1 MDDRDESEYMKMI
14 TYNKEQKVFHL
25 SNDQISYLIEVE
37 EHGYLAHL
45 YFGKKINNYSGHYQ
59 YVRDMRSFG
68 PYPEAANHDKFSL
81 DTVMME
87 YPGYGFGDFREPAY
101 NLKLANGSRVTDFR
115 YVSYEI
121 VQGKIEIVDLPQM
134 YTKADKEAQTL
145 IITLKD
151 DLTNLVLKL
160 NYTIYQD
167 YATIVRSTELLNE
180 GNETVEINQ
189 LASQALDFPNRS
201 LELIHFNGAWGRERQ
216 LTREAI
222 EIGTKMLDSK
232 RGSSS
237 HHQNPFITLV
247 EPTTT
252 EFQGEAY
259 GFCLVYSGNHQTVI
273 EKDNYSQT
281 RVVMGINPFNFS
293 WQLHPGESFQSPE
306 VVNVYSSRGLNHMS
320 QTYHELFNRYLIRGE
335 HQLKERPVLI
345 NNWEATYFDFDDAKI
360 HGIIDEAK
368 DLGIEM
374 FVLDDGWFGERKDDH
389 RSLGDWFEFEGKLE
403 QGLEGIA
410 KYVHD
415 QEMKFGL
422 WFEPEMISKDS
433 DLHRAHPD
441 WVLSIPNRPRSL
453 SRQQHVLDF
462 SREDVRNHIYQQMT
476 AILDRVPVDY
486 IKWDMNRNMTEV
498 YSLLL
503 DPQMQ
508 GEVSHRYMLGLYAFM
523 EKLTQAYPHILF
535 ESCSGG
541 GGRYDAGMLYYM
553 PQTWTSDNTD
563 AVARLKIQ
571 YSTSFVYPISTMGS
585 HVSAIPNHQ
594 TGRETSVE
602 TRGNVAMSGVLGYEL
617 DLTNLSA
624 SEKVAITEQVNFY
637 KEYRQLLQFGQFVRL
652 RSPYEENDVAWM
664 FVSKDKKE
672 AIVFY
677 FRVLAEASAPY
688 VTLKLA
694 ELNEAFTYQMDGK
707 SISGDELM
715 NIGMYLNPN
724 LHGDYA
730 TQSFVL
736 KVK

>member
-1 MDDRDESEYMKMI
+1 MI
-14 TYNKEQKVFHL
+14 TFNKEQQVFHL
-25 SNDQISYLIEVE
+25 CNNQISYLIEVE

-45 YFGKKINNYSGHYQ
+45 YFGKKINHYSGHYQ

-68 PYPEAANHDKFSL
+68 PYPEAADHDTFSL
-81 DTVMME
+81 DTVMLE

-101 NLKLANGSRVTDFR
+101 NFKLKDGSRITDFR
-115 YVSYEI
+115 YDSFEI
-121 VQGKIEIVDLPQM
+121 VQGKCAIEGLPHL
-134 YTKADKEAQTL
+134 YTNQATEAETL

-151 DLTNLVLKL
+151 DVAQLRLKL

-167 YATIVRSTELLNE
+167 YATVIRSTTLINDSA
-180 GNETVEINQ
+180 ETVEINQ
-189 LASQALDFPNRS
+189 LASQSLDFPNRS
-201 LELIHFNGAWGRERQ
+201 FELIHLNGAWGRERQ
-216 LTREAI
+216 LTREKI
-222 EIGTKMLDSK
+222 EIGTKVLDSK

-237 HHQNPFITLV
+237 HHQNPFVTLV

-281 RVVMGINPFNFS
+281 RVVMGMNPFNFA
-293 WQLHPGESFQSPE
+293 WQLPAGESFHSPE
-306 VVNVYSSRGLNHMS
+306 VVNVYSNQGLNQMS
-320 QTYHELFNRYLIRGE
+320 KTYHDLFNHHLIRGE

-360 HGIIDEAK
+360 HGIVDEAQA
-368 DLGIEM
+368 LGIEM

-389 RSLGDWFEFEGKLE
+389 RSLGDWYEFEGKLE

-410 KYVHD
+410 QYVHD
-415 QEMKFGL
+415 KGMKFGL

-441 WVLSIPNRPRSL
+441 WVLSVPGRPRSL

-462 SREDVRNHIYQQMT
+462 SRADVRDHIYQQMT
-476 AILDRVPVDY
+476 AILDRVPIDY

-503 DPQMQ
+503 DPEMQ
-508 GEVSHRYMLGLYAFM
+508 GEVSHRYILGLYEFM

-563 AVARLKIQ
+563 PIARLKIQ
-571 YSTSFVYPISTMGS
+571 YSTSLVYPISTMGA

-594 TGRETSVE
+594 TGRETSLDI
-602 TRGNVAMSGVLGYEL
+602 RGNVAMSGVLGYEL
-617 DLTNLSA
+617 DLTTLSEE
-624 SEKVAITEQVNFY
+624 EKALIVKQVDFY
-637 KEYRQLLQFGQFVRL
+637 KEHRQLLQFGDFVRL
-652 RSPYEENDVAWM
+652 KSPYEENAVAWM

-677 FRVLAEASAPY
+677 FRVLVEASAPY

-694 ELNEAFTYQMDGK
+694 HLDETLEYQIANHV
-707 SISGDELM
+707 ISGDALM
-715 NIGMYLNPN
+715 NIGMYIDPK

-730 TQSFVL
+730 TQAFVL
-736 KVK
+736 KAK

>member
-1 MDDRDESEYMKMI
+1 MP
-14 TYNKEQKVFHL
+14 
-25 SNDQISYLIEVE
+25 
-37 EHGYLAHL
+37 HL
-45 YFGKKINNYSGHYQ
+45 YTNQ
-59 YVRDMRSFG
+59 AT
-68 PYPEAANHDKFSL
+68 EA
-81 DTVMME
+81 E
-87 YPGYGFGDFREPAY
+87 
-101 NLKLANGSRVTDFR
+101 
-115 YVSYEI
+115 
-121 VQGKIEIVDLPQM
+121 
-134 YTKADKEAQTL
+134 TL

-151 DLTNLVLKL
+151 DVAQLRLKL

-167 YATIVRSTELLNE
+167 YATVIRSTTLINDSA
-180 GNETVEINQ
+180 ETVEINQ
-189 LASQALDFPNRS
+189 LASQSLDFPNRS
-201 LELIHFNGAWGRERQ
+201 FELIHLNGAWGRERQ
-216 LTREAI
+216 LTREKI
-222 EIGTKMLDSK
+222 EIGTKVLDSK

-237 HHQNPFITLV
+237 HHQNPFVTLV

-281 RVVMGINPFNFS
+281 RVVMGMNPFNFA
-293 WQLHPGESFQSPE
+293 WQLPAGESFHSPE
-306 VVNVYSSRGLNHMS
+306 VVNVYSNQGLNQMS
-320 QTYHELFNRYLIRGE
+320 KTYHDLFNHHLIRGE

-360 HGIIDEAK
+360 HGIVDEAQA
-368 DLGIEM
+368 LGIEM

-389 RSLGDWFEFEGKLE
+389 RSLGDWYEFEGKLE

-410 KYVHD
+410 QYVHD
-415 QEMKFGL
+415 KGMKFGL

-441 WVLSIPNRPRSL
+441 WVLSVPGRPRSL

-462 SREDVRNHIYQQMT
+462 SRADVRDHIYQQMT
-476 AILDRVPVDY
+476 AILDRVPIDY

-503 DPQMQ
+503 DPEMQ
-508 GEVSHRYMLGLYAFM
+508 GEVSHRYILGLYEFM

-563 AVARLKIQ
+563 PIARLKIQ
-571 YSTSFVYPISTMGS
+571 YSTSLVYPISTMGA

-594 TGRETSVE
+594 TGRETSLDI
-602 TRGNVAMSGVLGYEL
+602 RGNVAMSGVLGYEL
-617 DLTNLSA
+617 DLTTLSEE
-624 SEKVAITEQVNFY
+624 EKVLIVKQVDFY
-637 KEYRQLLQFGQFVRL
+637 KEHRQLLQFGDFVRL
-652 RSPYEENDVAWM
+652 KSPYEENEVAWM

-677 FRVLAEASAPY
+677 FRVLVEASAPY

-694 ELNEAFTYQMDGK
+694 HLDETLEYQIANHV
-707 SISGDELM
+707 ISGDALM
-715 NIGMYLNPN
+715 NIGMYIDPK

-730 TQSFVL
+730 TQAFIL
-736 KVK
+736 KAK

>member
-1 MDDRDESEYMKMI
+1 MI
-14 TYNKEQKVFHL
+14 TFNKEQQVFHL
-25 SNDQISYLIEVE
+25 CNNQISYLIEVE

-45 YFGKKINNYSGHYQ
+45 YFGKKINHYSGHYQ

-68 PYPEAANHDKFSL
+68 PYPEAADHDTFSL
-81 DTVMME
+81 DTVMLE

-101 NLKLANGSRVTDFR
+101 NFKLKDGSRITDFR
-115 YVSYEI
+115 YDSFEI
-121 VQGKIEIVDLPQM
+121 VQGKCAIEGLPHL
-134 YTKADKEAQTL
+134 YTNQATEAETL

-151 DLTNLVLKL
+151 DVAQLRLKL

-167 YATIVRSTELLNE
+167 YATVIRSTTLINDSA
-180 GNETVEINQ
+180 ETVEINQ
-189 LASQALDFPNRS
+189 LASQSLDFPNRS
-201 LELIHFNGAWGRERQ
+201 FELIHLNGAWGRERQ
-216 LTREAI
+216 LTREKI
-222 EIGTKMLDSK
+222 EIGTKVLDSK

-237 HHQNPFITLV
+237 HHQNPFVTLV

-281 RVVMGINPFNFS
+281 RVVMGMNPFNFA
-293 WQLHPGESFQSPE
+293 WQLPAGESFHSPE
-306 VVNVYSSRGLNHMS
+306 VVNVYSNQGLNQMS
-320 QTYHELFNRYLIRGE
+320 KTYHDLFNHHLIRGE

-360 HGIIDEAK
+360 RGIVDEAQA
-368 DLGIEM
+368 LGIEM

-389 RSLGDWFEFEGKLE
+389 RSLGDWYEFEGKLE

-410 KYVHD
+410 QYVHD
-415 QEMKFGL
+415 KGMKFGL

-441 WVLSIPNRPRSL
+441 WVLSVPGRPRSL

-462 SREDVRNHIYQQMT
+462 SRADVRDHIYQQMT
-476 AILDRVPVDY
+476 AILDRVPIDY

-503 DPQMQ
+503 DPEMQ
-508 GEVSHRYMLGLYAFM
+508 GEVSHRYILGLYEFM

-563 AVARLKIQ
+563 PIARLKIQ
-571 YSTSFVYPISTMGS
+571 YSTSLVYPISTMGA

-594 TGRETSVE
+594 TGRETSLDI
-602 TRGNVAMSGVLGYEL
+602 RGNVAMSGVLGYEL
-617 DLTNLSA
+617 DLTTLSEE
-624 SEKVAITEQVNFY
+624 EKALIVKQVDFY
-637 KEYRQLLQFGQFVRL
+637 KEHRQLLQFGDFVRL
-652 RSPYEENDVAWM
+652 KSPYEENEVAWM

-677 FRVLAEASAPY
+677 FRVLVEASAPY

-694 ELNEAFTYQMDGK
+694 HLDETLEYQIANHV
-707 SISGDELM
+707 ISGDALM
-715 NIGMYLNPN
+715 NIGMYIDPK

-730 TQSFVL
+730 TQAFVL
-736 KVK
+736 KAK

>member
-1 MDDRDESEYMKMI
+1 MI
-14 TYNKEQKVFHL
+14 TFNKEQQVFHL
-25 SNDQISYLIEVE
+25 CNNQISYLIEVE

-45 YFGKKINNYSGHYQ
+45 YFGKKINHYSGHYQ

-68 PYPEAANHDKFSL
+68 PYPEAADHDTFSL
-81 DTVMME
+81 DTVMLE

-101 NLKLANGSRVTDFR
+101 NFKLKDGSRITDFR
-115 YVSYEI
+115 YDSFEI
-121 VQGKIEIVDLPQM
+121 VQGKCAIEGLPHL
-134 YTKADKEAQTL
+134 YTNQATEAETL

-151 DLTNLVLKL
+151 DVAKLRLKL

-167 YATIVRSTELLNE
+167 YATVIRSTTLINDST
-180 GNETVEINQ
+180 ETVEINQ
-189 LASQALDFPNRS
+189 LASQSLDFPNRS
-201 LELIHFNGAWGRERQ
+201 FELIHLNGAWGRERQ
-216 LTREAI
+216 LTREKI
-222 EIGTKMLDSK
+222 EIGTKVLDSK

-237 HHQNPFITLV
+237 HHQNPFVTLV

-281 RVVMGINPFNFS
+281 RVVMGMNPFNFA
-293 WQLHPGESFQSPE
+293 WQLPAGESFHSPE
-306 VVNVYSSRGLNHMS
+306 VVNVYSNQGLNQMS
-320 QTYHELFNRYLIRGE
+320 KTYHDLFNHHLIRGE

-360 HGIIDEAK
+360 HGIVDEAQA
-368 DLGIEM
+368 LGIEM

-389 RSLGDWFEFEGKLE
+389 RSLGDWYEFEGKLE

-410 KYVHD
+410 QYVHD
-415 QEMKFGL
+415 KGMKFGL

-441 WVLSIPNRPRSL
+441 WVLSVPGRPRSL

-462 SREDVRNHIYQQMT
+462 SRADVRDHIYQQMT
-476 AILDRVPVDY
+476 AILDRVPIDY

-503 DPQMQ
+503 DPEMQ
-508 GEVSHRYMLGLYAFM
+508 GEVSHRYILGLYEFM

-563 AVARLKIQ
+563 PIARLKIQ
-571 YSTSFVYPISTMGS
+571 YSTSLVYPISTMGA

-594 TGRETSVE
+594 TGRETSLDI
-602 TRGNVAMSGVLGYEL
+602 RGNVAMSGVLGYEL
-617 DLTNLSA
+617 DLTTLSEE
-624 SEKVAITEQVNFY
+624 EKALIVKQVDFY
-637 KEYRQLLQFGQFVRL
+637 KEHRQLLQFGDFVRL
-652 RSPYEENDVAWM
+652 KSPYEENEVAWM

-677 FRVLAEASAPY
+677 FRVLVEASAPY

-694 ELNEAFTYQMDGK
+694 HLDETLEYQIANHV
-707 SISGDELM
+707 ISGDALM
-715 NIGMYLNPN
+715 NIGMYIDPK

-730 TQSFVL
+730 TQAFVL
-736 KVK
+736 KAK

>member
-1 MDDRDESEYMKMI
+1 MI
-14 TYNKEQKVFHL
+14 TFNKEQQVFHL
-25 SNDQISYLIEVE
+25 CNNQISYLIEVE

-45 YFGKKINNYSGHYQ
+45 YFGKKINHYSGHYQ

-68 PYPEAANHDKFSL
+68 PYPEAADHDTFSL
-81 DTVMME
+81 DTVMLE

-101 NLKLANGSRVTDFR
+101 NFKLKDGSRITDFR
-115 YVSYEI
+115 YDSFEI
-121 VQGKIEIVDLPQM
+121 VQGKCAIEGLPHL
-134 YTKADKEAQTL
+134 YTNQATEAETL

-151 DLTNLVLKL
+151 DVAQLRLKL

-167 YATIVRSTELLNE
+167 YATVIRSTTLINDSA
-180 GNETVEINQ
+180 ETVEINQ
-189 LASQALDFPNRS
+189 LASQSLDFPNRS
-201 LELIHFNGAWGRERQ
+201 FELIHLNGAWGRERQ
-216 LTREAI
+216 LTREKI
-222 EIGTKMLDSK
+222 EIGTKVLDSK

-237 HHQNPFITLV
+237 HHQNPFVTLV

-281 RVVMGINPFNFS
+281 RVVMGMNPFNFA
-293 WQLHPGESFQSPE
+293 WQLPAGESFHSPE
-306 VVNVYSSRGLNHMS
+306 VVNVYSNQGLNQMS
-320 QTYHELFNRYLIRGE
+320 KTYHDLFNHHLIRGE

-360 HGIIDEAK
+360 HGIVDEAQA
-368 DLGIEM
+368 LGIEM

-389 RSLGDWFEFEGKLE
+389 RSLGDWYEFEGKLE

-410 KYVHD
+410 QYVHD
-415 QEMKFGL
+415 KGMKFGL

-441 WVLSIPNRPRSL
+441 WVLSVPGRPRSL

-462 SREDVRNHIYQQMT
+462 SRADVRDHIYQQMT
-476 AILDRVPVDY
+476 AILDRVPIDY

-503 DPQMQ
+503 DPEMQ
-508 GEVSHRYMLGLYAFM
+508 GEVSHRYILGLYEFM

-563 AVARLKIQ
+563 PIARLKIQ
-571 YSTSFVYPISTMGS
+571 YSTSLVYPISTMGA

-594 TGRETSVE
+594 TGRETSLDI
-602 TRGNVAMSGVLGYEL
+602 RGNVAMSGVLGYEL
-617 DLTNLSA
+617 DLTTLSEE
-624 SEKVAITEQVNFY
+624 EKVLIVKQVDFY
-637 KEYRQLLQFGQFVRL
+637 KEHRQLLQFGDFVRL
-652 RSPYEENDVAWM
+652 KSPYEENEVAWM

-677 FRVLAEASAPY
+677 FRVLVEASAPY

-694 ELNEAFTYQMDGK
+694 HLDETLEYQIANHV
-707 SISGDELM
+707 ISGDALM
-715 NIGMYLNPN
+715 NIGMYIDPK

-730 TQSFVL
+730 TQAFVL
-736 KVK
+736 KAK

>member
-1 MDDRDESEYMKMI
+1 MI
-14 TYNKEQKVFHL
+14 TFNKEQQVFHL
-25 SNDQISYLIEVE
+25 CNNQISYLIEVE

-45 YFGKKINNYSGHYQ
+45 YFGKKINHYSGHYQ

-68 PYPEAANHDKFSL
+68 PYPEAADHDTFSL
-81 DTVMME
+81 DTVMLE

-101 NLKLANGSRVTDFR
+101 NFKLKDGSRITDFR
-115 YVSYEI
+115 YDSFEI
-121 VQGKIEIVDLPQM
+121 VQGKCAIEGLPHL
-134 YTKADKEAQTL
+134 YTNQATEAETL

-151 DLTNLVLKL
+151 DVAQLRLKL

-167 YATIVRSTELLNE
+167 YATVIRSTTLINDSA
-180 GNETVEINQ
+180 ETVEINQ

-201 LELIHFNGAWGRERQ
+201 FELIHLNGAWGRERQ
-216 LTREAI
+216 LTREKI
-222 EIGTKMLDSK
+222 EIGTKVLDSK

-237 HHQNPFITLV
+237 HHQNPFVTLV

-281 RVVMGINPFNFS
+281 RVVMGMNPFNFA
-293 WQLHPGESFQSPE
+293 WQLPAGESFHSPE
-306 VVNVYSSRGLNHMS
+306 VVNVYSNQGLNQMS
-320 QTYHELFNRYLIRGE
+320 KTYHDLFNHHLIRGE

-360 HGIIDEAK
+360 HGIVDEAQA
-368 DLGIEM
+368 LGIEM

-389 RSLGDWFEFEGKLE
+389 RSLGDWYEFEGKLE

-410 KYVHD
+410 QYVHD
-415 QEMKFGL
+415 KGMKFGL

-441 WVLSIPNRPRSL
+441 WVLSVPGRPRSL

-462 SREDVRNHIYQQMT
+462 SRADVRDHIYQQMT
-476 AILDRVPVDY
+476 AILDRVPIDY

-503 DPQMQ
+503 DPEMQ
-508 GEVSHRYMLGLYAFM
+508 GEVSHRYILGLYEFM

-563 AVARLKIQ
+563 PIARLKIQ
-571 YSTSFVYPISTMGS
+571 YSTSLVYPISTMGA

-594 TGRETSVE
+594 TGRETSLDI
-602 TRGNVAMSGVLGYEL
+602 RGNVAMSGVLGYEL
-617 DLTNLSA
+617 DLTTLSEE
-624 SEKVAITEQVNFY
+624 EKALIVKQVDFY
-637 KEYRQLLQFGQFVRL
+637 KEHRRLLQFGDFVRL
-652 RSPYEENDVAWM
+652 KSPYEENEVAWM

-677 FRVLAEASAPY
+677 FRVLVEASAPY

-694 ELNEAFTYQMDGK
+694 HLDETLEYQIANHV
-707 SISGDELM
+707 ISGDALM
-715 NIGMYLNPN
+715 NIGMYIDPK

-730 TQSFVL
+730 TQAFIL
-736 KVK
+736 KAK

>member
-1 MDDRDESEYMKMI
+1 MI
-14 TYNKEQKVFHL
+14 TFNKEQQVFHL
-25 SNDQISYLIEVE
+25 CNNQISYLIEVE

-45 YFGKKINNYSGHYQ
+45 YFGKKINHYSGHYQ

-68 PYPEAANHDKFSL
+68 PYPEAADHDTFSL
-81 DTVMME
+81 DTVMLE

-101 NLKLANGSRVTDFR
+101 NFKLKNGSRITDFR
-115 YVSYEI
+115 YDSFEI
-121 VQGKIEIVDLPQM
+121 VQGKCAIEGLPHL
-134 YTKADKEAQTL
+134 YTNQATEAETL

-151 DLTNLVLKL
+151 DVAQLRLKL

-167 YATIVRSTELLNE
+167 YATVIRSTTLINDSA
-180 GNETVEINQ
+180 ETVEINQ
-189 LASQALDFPNRS
+189 LASQSLDFPNRS
-201 LELIHFNGAWGRERQ
+201 FELIHLNGAWGRERQ
-216 LTREAI
+216 LTREKI
-222 EIGTKMLDSK
+222 EIGTKVLDSK

-237 HHQNPFITLV
+237 HHQNPFVTLV

-281 RVVMGINPFNFS
+281 RVVMGMNPFNFA
-293 WQLHPGESFQSPE
+293 WQLPAGESFHSPE
-306 VVNVYSSRGLNHMS
+306 VVNVYSNQGLNQMS
-320 QTYHELFNRYLIRGE
+320 KTYHDLFNHHLIRGE

-360 HGIIDEAK
+360 HGIVDEAQA
-368 DLGIEM
+368 LGIEM

-389 RSLGDWFEFEGKLE
+389 RSLGDWYEFEGKLE

-410 KYVHD
+410 QYVHD
-415 QEMKFGL
+415 KGMKFGL

-441 WVLSIPNRPRSL
+441 WVLSVPGRPRSL

-462 SREDVRNHIYQQMT
+462 SRADVRDHIYQQMT
-476 AILDRVPVDY
+476 AILDRVPIDY

-503 DPQMQ
+503 DPEMQ
-508 GEVSHRYMLGLYAFM
+508 GEVSHRYILGLYEFM

-563 AVARLKIQ
+563 PIARLKIQ
-571 YSTSFVYPISTMGS
+571 YSTSLVYPISTMGA

-594 TGRETSVE
+594 TGRKTSLDI
-602 TRGNVAMSGVLGYEL
+602 RGNVAMSGVLGYEL
-617 DLTNLSA
+617 DLTTLSEE
-624 SEKVAITEQVNFY
+624 EKALIVKQVDFY
-637 KEYRQLLQFGQFVRL
+637 KEHRQLLQFGDFVRL
-652 RSPYEENDVAWM
+652 KSPYEENEVAWM

-677 FRVLAEASAPY
+677 FRVLVEASAPY

-694 ELNEAFTYQMDGK
+694 HLDETLEYQIANHV
-707 SISGDELM
+707 ISGDALM
-715 NIGMYLNPN
+715 NIGMYIDPK

-730 TQSFVL
+730 TQAFIL
-736 KVK
+736 KAK

>member
-1 MDDRDESEYMKMI
+1 MI
-14 TYNKEQKVFHL
+14 TFNKEQQVFHL
-25 SNDQISYLIEVE
+25 CNNQISYLIEVE

-45 YFGKKINNYSGHYQ
+45 YFGKKINHYSGHYQ

-68 PYPEAANHDKFSL
+68 PYPEAADHDTFSL
-81 DTVMME
+81 DTVMLE

-101 NLKLANGSRVTDFR
+101 NFKLKDGSRITDFR
-115 YVSYEI
+115 YDSFEI
-121 VQGKIEIVDLPQM
+121 VQGKCAIEGLPHL
-134 YTKADKEAQTL
+134 YTNQATEAETL

-151 DLTNLVLKL
+151 DVAQLRLKL

-167 YATIVRSTELLNE
+167 YATVIRSTTLINDST
-180 GNETVEINQ
+180 ETVEINQ
-189 LASQALDFPNRS
+189 LASQSLDFPNRS
-201 LELIHFNGAWGRERQ
+201 FELIHLNGAWGRERQ
-216 LTREAI
+216 LTREKI
-222 EIGTKMLDSK
+222 EIGTKVLDSK

-237 HHQNPFITLV
+237 HHQNPFVTLV

-281 RVVMGINPFNFS
+281 RVVMGMNPFNFA
-293 WQLHPGESFQSPE
+293 WQLPAGESFHSPE
-306 VVNVYSSRGLNHMS
+306 VVNVYSNQGLNQMS
-320 QTYHELFNRYLIRGE
+320 KTYHDLFNHHLIRGE

-360 HGIIDEAK
+360 HGIVDEAQA
-368 DLGIEM
+368 LGIEM

-389 RSLGDWFEFEGKLE
+389 RSLGDWYEFEGKLE

-410 KYVHD
+410 QYVHD
-415 QEMKFGL
+415 KGMKFGL

-441 WVLSIPNRPRSL
+441 WVLSVPGRPRSL

-462 SREDVRNHIYQQMT
+462 SRADVRDHIYQQMT
-476 AILDRVPVDY
+476 AILDRVPIDY

-503 DPQMQ
+503 DPEMQ
-508 GEVSHRYMLGLYAFM
+508 GEVSHRYILGLYEFM

-563 AVARLKIQ
+563 PIARLKIQ
-571 YSTSFVYPISTMGS
+571 YSTSLVYPISTMGA

-594 TGRETSVE
+594 TGRETSLDI
-602 TRGNVAMSGVLGYEL
+602 RGNVAMSGVLGYEL
-617 DLTNLSA
+617 DLTTLSEE
-624 SEKVAITEQVNFY
+624 EKALIVKQVDFY
-637 KEYRQLLQFGQFVRL
+637 KEHRQLLQFGDFVRL
-652 RSPYEENDVAWM
+652 KSPYEENEVAWM

-677 FRVLAEASAPY
+677 FRVLVEASAPY

-694 ELNEAFTYQMDGK
+694 HLDETLEYQIANHV
-707 SISGDELM
+707 ISGDALM
-715 NIGMYLNPN
+715 NIGMYIDPK

-730 TQSFVL
+730 TQAFIL
-736 KVK
+736 KAK

>member
-1 MDDRDESEYMKMI
+1 MI
-14 TYNKEQKVFHL
+14 TFNKEQQVFHL
-25 SNDQISYLIEVE
+25 CNNQISYLIEVE

-45 YFGKKINNYSGHYQ
+45 YFGKKINHYSGHYQ

-68 PYPEAANHDKFSL
+68 PYPEAADHDTFSL
-81 DTVMME
+81 DTVMLE

-101 NLKLANGSRVTDFR
+101 NFKLKNGSRITDFR
-115 YVSYEI
+115 YDSFEI
-121 VQGKIEIVDLPQM
+121 VQGKCAIEGLPHL
-134 YTKADKEAQTL
+134 YTNQATEAETL

-151 DLTNLVLKL
+151 DVAQLCLKL

-167 YATIVRSTELLNE
+167 YATVIRSTTLINDSA
-180 GNETVEINQ
+180 ETVEINQ
-189 LASQALDFPNRS
+189 LASQSLDFPNRS
-201 LELIHFNGAWGRERQ
+201 FELIHLNGAWGRERQ
-216 LTREAI
+216 LTREKI
-222 EIGTKMLDSK
+222 EIGTKVLDSK

-237 HHQNPFITLV
+237 HHQNPFVTLV

-281 RVVMGINPFNFS
+281 RVVMGMNPFNFA
-293 WQLHPGESFQSPE
+293 WQLPAGESFHSPE
-306 VVNVYSSRGLNHMS
+306 VVNVYSNQGLNQMS
-320 QTYHELFNRYLIRGE
+320 KTYHDLFNHHLIRGE

-360 HGIIDEAK
+360 HGIVDEAQA
-368 DLGIEM
+368 LGIEM

-389 RSLGDWFEFEGKLE
+389 RSLGDWYEFEGKLE

-410 KYVHD
+410 QYVHD
-415 QEMKFGL
+415 KGMKFGL

-441 WVLSIPNRPRSL
+441 WVLSVPGRPRSL

-462 SREDVRNHIYQQMT
+462 SRADVRDHIYQQMT
-476 AILDRVPVDY
+476 AILDRVPIDY

-503 DPQMQ
+503 DPEMQ
-508 GEVSHRYMLGLYAFM
+508 GEVSHRYILGLYEFM

-563 AVARLKIQ
+563 PIARLKIQ
-571 YSTSFVYPISTMGS
+571 YSTSLVYPISTMGA

-594 TGRETSVE
+594 TGRETSLDI
-602 TRGNVAMSGVLGYEL
+602 RGNVAMSGVLGYEL
-617 DLTNLSA
+617 DLTTLSEE
-624 SEKVAITEQVNFY
+624 EKVLIVKQVDFY
-637 KEYRQLLQFGQFVRL
+637 KEHRQLLQFGDFVRL
-652 RSPYEENDVAWM
+652 KSPYEENEVAWM

-677 FRVLAEASAPY
+677 FRVLVEASAPY

-694 ELNEAFTYQMDGK
+694 HLDETLEYQIANHV
-707 SISGDELM
+707 ISGDALM
-715 NIGMYLNPN
+715 NISMYIDPK

-730 TQSFVL
+730 TQAFIL
-736 KVK
+736 KAK

>member
-1 MDDRDESEYMKMI
+1 MI
-14 TYNKEQKVFHL
+14 TFNKEQQVFHL
-25 SNDQISYLIEVE
+25 CNNQISYLIEVE

-45 YFGKKINNYSGHYQ
+45 YFGKKINHYSGHYQ

-68 PYPEAANHDKFSL
+68 PYPEAADHDTFSL
-81 DTVMME
+81 DTVMLE

-101 NLKLANGSRVTDFR
+101 NFKLKDGSRITDFR
-115 YVSYEI
+115 YDSFEI
-121 VQGKIEIVDLPQM
+121 VQGKCAIEGLPHL
-134 YTKADKEAQTL
+134 YTNQATEAETL

-151 DLTNLVLKL
+151 DVAQLRLKL

-167 YATIVRSTELLNE
+167 YATVIRSTTLINDSA
-180 GNETVEINQ
+180 ETVEINQ
-189 LASQALDFPNRS
+189 LASQSLDFPNCS
-201 LELIHFNGAWGRERQ
+201 FELIHLNGAWGRERQ
-216 LTREAI
+216 LTREKI
-222 EIGTKMLDSK
+222 EIGTKVLDSK

-237 HHQNPFITLV
+237 HHQNPFVTLV

-281 RVVMGINPFNFS
+281 RVVMGMNPFNFA
-293 WQLHPGESFQSPE
+293 WQLPAGESFHSPE
-306 VVNVYSSRGLNHMS
+306 VVNVYSNQGLNQMS
-320 QTYHELFNRYLIRGE
+320 KTYHDLFNHHLIRGE

-360 HGIIDEAK
+360 HGIVDEAQA
-368 DLGIEM
+368 LGIEM

-389 RSLGDWFEFEGKLE
+389 RSLGDWYEFEGKLE

-410 KYVHD
+410 QYVHD
-415 QEMKFGL
+415 KGMKFGL

-441 WVLSIPNRPRSL
+441 WVLSVPGRPRSL

-462 SREDVRNHIYQQMT
+462 SRADVRDHIYQQMT
-476 AILDRVPVDY
+476 AILDRVPIDY

-503 DPQMQ
+503 DPEMQ
-508 GEVSHRYMLGLYAFM
+508 GEVSHRYILGLYEFM

-563 AVARLKIQ
+563 PIARLKIQ
-571 YSTSFVYPISTMGS
+571 YSTSLVYPISTMGA

-594 TGRETSVE
+594 TGRETSLDI
-602 TRGNVAMSGVLGYEL
+602 RGNVAMSGVLGYEL
-617 DLTNLSA
+617 DLTTLSEE
-624 SEKVAITEQVNFY
+624 EKVLIVKQVDFY
-637 KEYRQLLQFGQFVRL
+637 KEHRQLLQFGDFVRL
-652 RSPYEENDVAWM
+652 KSPYEENEVAWM

-677 FRVLAEASAPY
+677 FRVLVEASAPY

-694 ELNEAFTYQMDGK
+694 HLDETLEYQIANHV
-707 SISGDELM
+707 ISGDALM
-715 NIGMYLNPN
+715 NIGMYIDPK

-730 TQSFVL
+730 TQAFIL
-736 KVK
+736 KAK

>member
-1 MDDRDESEYMKMI
+1 MI
-14 TYNKEQKVFHL
+14 TFNKEQQVFHL
-25 SNDQISYLIEVE
+25 CNNQISYLIEVE

-45 YFGKKINNYSGHYQ
+45 YFGKKINHYSGHYQ

-68 PYPEAANHDKFSL
+68 PYPEAADHDTFSL
-81 DTVMME
+81 DTVMLE

-101 NLKLANGSRVTDFR
+101 NFKLKDGSRITDFR
-115 YVSYEI
+115 YDSFEI
-121 VQGKIEIVDLPQM
+121 VQGKCTIEGLPHL
-134 YTKADKEAQTL
+134 YTNQATEAETL

-151 DLTNLVLKL
+151 DVAKLRLKL

-167 YATIVRSTELLNE
+167 YATVIRSTTLINDSA
-180 GNETVEINQ
+180 ETVEINQ
-189 LASQALDFPNRS
+189 LASQSLDFPNRS
-201 LELIHFNGAWGRERQ
+201 FELIHLNGAWGRERQ
-216 LTREAI
+216 LTREKI
-222 EIGTKMLDSK
+222 EIGTKVLDSK

-237 HHQNPFITLV
+237 HHQNPFVTLV

-281 RVVMGINPFNFS
+281 RVVMGMNPFNFA
-293 WQLHPGESFQSPE
+293 WQLPAGESFHSPE
-306 VVNVYSSRGLNHMS
+306 VVNVYSNQGLNQMS
-320 QTYHELFNRYLIRGE
+320 KTYHDLFNHHLIRGE

-360 HGIIDEAK
+360 HGIVDEAQA
-368 DLGIEM
+368 LGIEM

-389 RSLGDWFEFEGKLE
+389 RSLGDWYEFEGKLE

-410 KYVHD
+410 QYVHD
-415 QEMKFGL
+415 KGMKFGL

-441 WVLSIPNRPRSL
+441 WVLSVPGRPRSL

-462 SREDVRNHIYQQMT
+462 SRADVRDHIYQQMT
-476 AILDRVPVDY
+476 AILDRVPIDY

-503 DPQMQ
+503 DPEMQ
-508 GEVSHRYMLGLYAFM
+508 GEVSHRYILGLYEFM

-563 AVARLKIQ
+563 PIARLKIQ
-571 YSTSFVYPISTMGS
+571 YSTSLVYPISTMGA

-594 TGRETSVE
+594 TGRKTSLDI
-602 TRGNVAMSGVLGYEL
+602 RGNVAMSGVLGYEL
-617 DLTNLSA
+617 DLTTLSEE
-624 SEKVAITEQVNFY
+624 EKALIVKQVDFY
-637 KEYRQLLQFGQFVRL
+637 KEHRQLLQFGDFVRL
-652 RSPYEENDVAWM
+652 KSPYEENEVAWM

-677 FRVLAEASAPY
+677 FRVLVEASAPY

-694 ELNEAFTYQMDGK
+694 HLDETLEYQIANHV
-707 SISGDELM
+707 ISGDALM
-715 NIGMYLNPN
+715 NIGMYIDPK

-730 TQSFVL
+730 TQAFIL
-736 KVK
+736 KAK

>member
-1 MDDRDESEYMKMI
+1 MI
-14 TYNKEQKVFHL
+14 TFNKEQQVFHL
-25 SNDQISYLIEVE
+25 CNNQISYLIEVE

-45 YFGKKINNYSGHYQ
+45 YFGKKINHYSGHYQ

-68 PYPEAANHDKFSL
+68 PYPEAADHDTFSL
-81 DTVMME
+81 DTVMLE

-101 NLKLANGSRVTDFR
+101 NFKLKDGSRITDFR
-115 YVSYEI
+115 YDSFEI
-121 VQGKIEIVDLPQM
+121 VQGKCAIEGLPHL
-134 YTKADKEAQTL
+134 YTNQATEAETL

-151 DLTNLVLKL
+151 DVAQLRLKL

-167 YATIVRSTELLNE
+167 YATVIRSTTLINDSA
-180 GNETVEINQ
+180 ETVEINQ
-189 LASQALDFPNRS
+189 LASQSLDFPNRS
-201 LELIHFNGAWGRERQ
+201 FELIHLNGAWGRERQ
-216 LTREAI
+216 LTREKI
-222 EIGTKMLDSK
+222 EIGTKVLDSK

-237 HHQNPFITLV
+237 HHQNPFVTLV

-281 RVVMGINPFNFS
+281 RVVMGMNPFNFA
-293 WQLHPGESFQSPE
+293 WQLPAGESFHSPE
-306 VVNVYSSRGLNHMS
+306 VVNVYSNQGLNQMS
-320 QTYHELFNRYLIRGE
+320 KTYHDLFNHHLIRGE

-360 HGIIDEAK
+360 HGIVDEAQA
-368 DLGIEM
+368 LGIEM

-389 RSLGDWFEFEGKLE
+389 RSLGDWYEFEGKLE

-410 KYVHD
+410 QYVHD
-415 QEMKFGL
+415 KGMKFGL

-441 WVLSIPNRPRSL
+441 WVLSVPGRPRSL

-462 SREDVRNHIYQQMT
+462 SRADVRDHIYQQMT
-476 AILDRVPVDY
+476 AILDRVPIDY

-503 DPQMQ
+503 DPEMQ
-508 GEVSHRYMLGLYAFM
+508 GEVSHRYILGLYEFM

-563 AVARLKIQ
+563 PIARLKIQ
-571 YSTSFVYPISTMGS
+571 YSTSLVYPISTMGA

-594 TGRETSVE
+594 TGRETSLDI
-602 TRGNVAMSGVLGYEL
+602 RGNVAMSGVLGYEL
-617 DLTNLSA
+617 DLTTLSEE
-624 SEKVAITEQVNFY
+624 EKVLIVKQVDFY
-637 KEYRQLLQFGQFVRL
+637 KEHRQLLQFGDFVRL
-652 RSPYEENDVAWM
+652 KSPYEENEVAWM

-677 FRVLAEASAPY
+677 FRVLVEASAPY

-694 ELNEAFTYQMDGK
+694 HLDETLEYQIANHV
-707 SISGDELM
+707 ISGDALM
-715 NIGMYLNPN
+715 NIGMYIDPK

-730 TQSFVL
+730 TQAFIL
-736 KVK
+736 KAK

>member
-1 MDDRDESEYMKMI
+1 MI
-14 TYNKEQKVFHL
+14 TFNKEQQVFHL
-25 SNDQISYLIEVE
+25 CNNQISYLIEVE

-45 YFGKKINNYSGHYQ
+45 YFGKKINHYSGHYQ

-68 PYPEAANHDKFSL
+68 PYPEAADHDTFSL
-81 DTVMME
+81 DTVMLE

-101 NLKLANGSRVTDFR
+101 NFKLKDGSRITDFR
-115 YVSYEI
+115 YDSFEI
-121 VQGKIEIVDLPQM
+121 VQGKCAIEGLPHL
-134 YTKADKEAQTL
+134 YTNQATEAETL

-151 DLTNLVLKL
+151 DVAQLRLKL

-167 YATIVRSTELLNE
+167 YATVIRSTTLINDSA
-180 GNETVEINQ
+180 ETVEINQ
-189 LASQALDFPNRS
+189 LASQSLDFPNRS
-201 LELIHFNGAWGRERQ
+201 FELIHLNGAWGRERQ
-216 LTREAI
+216 LTREKI
-222 EIGTKMLDSK
+222 EIGTKVLDSK

-237 HHQNPFITLV
+237 HHQNPFVTLV

-281 RVVMGINPFNFS
+281 RVVMGMNPFNFA
-293 WQLHPGESFQSPE
+293 WQLPAGESFHSPE
-306 VVNVYSSRGLNHMS
+306 VVNVYSNQGLNQMS
-320 QTYHELFNRYLIRGE
+320 KTYHDLFNHHLIRGE

-360 HGIIDEAK
+360 HGIVDEAQA
-368 DLGIEM
+368 LGIEM

-389 RSLGDWFEFEGKLE
+389 RSLGDWYEFEGKLE

-410 KYVHD
+410 QYVHD
-415 QEMKFGL
+415 KGMKFGL

-441 WVLSIPNRPRSL
+441 WVLSVPGRPRSL

-462 SREDVRNHIYQQMT
+462 SRADVRDHIYQQMT
-476 AILDRVPVDY
+476 AILDRVPIDY

-503 DPQMQ
+503 DPEMQ
-508 GEVSHRYMLGLYAFM
+508 GEVSHRYILGLYEFM

-563 AVARLKIQ
+563 PIARLKIQ
-571 YSTSFVYPISTMGS
+571 YSTSLVYPISTMGA

-594 TGRETSVE
+594 TGRETSLDI
-602 TRGNVAMSGVLGYEL
+602 RGNVAMSGVLGYEL
-617 DLTNLSA
+617 DLTTLSEE
-624 SEKVAITEQVNFY
+624 EKALIVKQVDFY
-637 KEYRQLLQFGQFVRL
+637 KEHRQLLQFGDFVRL
-652 RSPYEENDVAWM
+652 KSPYEENEVAWM

-677 FRVLAEASAPY
+677 FRVLVEASAPY

-694 ELNEAFTYQMDGK
+694 HLDETLEYQIANHV
-707 SISGDELM
+707 ISGDALM
-715 NIGMYLNPN
+715 NIGMYIDPK

-730 TQSFVL
+730 TQAFVL
-736 KVK
+736 KAK

>member
-1 MDDRDESEYMKMI
+1 MI
-14 TYNKEQKVFHL
+14 TFNKEQQVFHL
-25 SNDQISYLIEVE
+25 CNNQISYLIEVE

-45 YFGKKINNYSGHYQ
+45 YFGKKINHYSGHYQ

-68 PYPEAANHDKFSL
+68 PYPEAADHDTFSL
-81 DTVMME
+81 DTVMLE

-101 NLKLANGSRVTDFR
+101 NFKLKDGSRITDFR
-115 YVSYEI
+115 YDSFEI
-121 VQGKIEIVDLPQM
+121 VQGKCAIEGLPHL
-134 YTKADKEAQTL
+134 YTNQATEAETL

-151 DLTNLVLKL
+151 DVAQLRLKL

-167 YATIVRSTELLNE
+167 YATVIRSTTLINDSA
-180 GNETVEINQ
+180 ETVEINQ
-189 LASQALDFPNRS
+189 LASQSLDFPNRS
-201 LELIHFNGAWGRERQ
+201 FELIHLNGAWGRERQ
-216 LTREAI
+216 LTREKI
-222 EIGTKMLDSK
+222 EIGTKVLDSK

-237 HHQNPFITLV
+237 HHQNPFVTLV

-281 RVVMGINPFNFS
+281 RVVMGMNPFNFA
-293 WQLHPGESFQSPE
+293 WQLPAGESFHSPE
-306 VVNVYSSRGLNHMS
+306 VVNVYSNQGLNQMS
-320 QTYHELFNRYLIRGE
+320 KTYHDLFNNHLIRGE

-360 HGIIDEAK
+360 HGIVDEAQA
-368 DLGIEM
+368 LGIEM

-389 RSLGDWFEFEGKLE
+389 RSLGDWYEFEGKLE

-410 KYVHD
+410 QYVHD
-415 QEMKFGL
+415 KGMKFGL

-441 WVLSIPNRPRSL
+441 WVLSVPGRPRSL

-462 SREDVRNHIYQQMT
+462 SRADVRDHIYQQMT
-476 AILDRVPVDY
+476 AILDRVPIDY

-503 DPQMQ
+503 DPEMQ
-508 GEVSHRYMLGLYAFM
+508 GEVSHRYILGLYEFM

-563 AVARLKIQ
+563 PIARLKIQ
-571 YSTSFVYPISTMGS
+571 YSTSLVYPISTMGA

-594 TGRETSVE
+594 TGRETSLDI
-602 TRGNVAMSGVLGYEL
+602 RGNVAMSGVLGYEL
-617 DLTNLSA
+617 DLTTLSEE
-624 SEKVAITEQVNFY
+624 EKALIVKQVDFY
-637 KEYRQLLQFGQFVRL
+637 KEHRQLLQFGDFVRL
-652 RSPYEENDVAWM
+652 KSPYEENEVAWM

-677 FRVLAEASAPY
+677 FRVLVEASAPY

-694 ELNEAFTYQMDGK
+694 HLDETLEYQIANHV
-707 SISGDELM
+707 ISGDALM
-715 NIGMYLNPN
+715 NIGMYIDPK

-730 TQSFVL
+730 TQAFIL
-736 KVK
+736 KAK

>member
-1 MDDRDESEYMKMI
+1 MI
-14 TYNKEQKVFHL
+14 TFNKEQQVFHL
-25 SNDQISYLIEVE
+25 CNNQISYLIEVE

-45 YFGKKINNYSGHYQ
+45 YFGKKINHYSGHYQ

-68 PYPEAANHDKFSL
+68 PYPEAADHDTFSL
-81 DTVMME
+81 DTVMLE

-101 NLKLANGSRVTDFR
+101 NFKLKDGSRITDFR
-115 YVSYEI
+115 YDSFEI
-121 VQGKIEIVDLPQM
+121 VQGKCAIEGLPHL
-134 YTKADKEAQTL
+134 YTNQATEAETL

-151 DLTNLVLKL
+151 DVAQLRLKL

-167 YATIVRSTELLNE
+167 YATVIRSTTLINDSA
-180 GNETVEINQ
+180 ETVEINQ
-189 LASQALDFPNRS
+189 LASQSLDFPNRS
-201 LELIHFNGAWGRERQ
+201 FELIHLNGVWGRERQ
-216 LTREAI
+216 LTREKI
-222 EIGTKMLDSK
+222 EIGTKVLDSK

-237 HHQNPFITLV
+237 HHQNPFVTLV

-281 RVVMGINPFNFS
+281 RVVMGMNPFNFA
-293 WQLHPGESFQSPE
+293 WQLPAGESFHSPE
-306 VVNVYSSRGLNHMS
+306 VVNVYSNQGLNQMS
-320 QTYHELFNRYLIRGE
+320 KTYHDLFNHHLIRGE

-360 HGIIDEAK
+360 HGIVDEAQA
-368 DLGIEM
+368 LGIEM

-389 RSLGDWFEFEGKLE
+389 RSLGDWYEFEGKLE

-410 KYVHD
+410 QYVHD
-415 QEMKFGL
+415 KGMKFGL

-441 WVLSIPNRPRSL
+441 WVLSVPGRPRSL

-462 SREDVRNHIYQQMT
+462 SRADVRDHIYQQMT
-476 AILDRVPVDY
+476 AILDRVPIDY

-503 DPQMQ
+503 DPEMQ
-508 GEVSHRYMLGLYAFM
+508 GEVSHRYILGLYEFM

-563 AVARLKIQ
+563 PIARLKIQ
-571 YSTSFVYPISTMGS
+571 YSTSLVYPISTMGA

-594 TGRETSVE
+594 TGRETSLDI
-602 TRGNVAMSGVLGYEL
+602 RGNVAMSGVLGYEL
-617 DLTNLSA
+617 DLTTLSEE
-624 SEKVAITEQVNFY
+624 EKALIVKQVDFY
-637 KEYRQLLQFGQFVRL
+637 KEHRQLLQFGDFVRL
-652 RSPYEENDVAWM
+652 KSPYEENEVAWM

-677 FRVLAEASAPY
+677 FRVLVEASAPY

-694 ELNEAFTYQMDGK
+694 HLDETLEYQIANHV
-707 SISGDELM
+707 ISGDALM
-715 NIGMYLNPN
+715 NIGMYIDPK

-730 TQSFVL
+730 TQAFVL
-736 KVK
+736 KAK

>member
-1 MDDRDESEYMKMI
+1 MI
-14 TYNKEQKVFHL
+14 TFNKEQQVFHL
-25 SNDQISYLIEVE
+25 CNNQISYLIEVE

-45 YFGKKINNYSGHYQ
+45 YFGKKINHYSGHYQ

-68 PYPEAANHDKFSL
+68 PYPEAADHDTFSL
-81 DTVMME
+81 DTVMLE

-101 NLKLANGSRVTDFR
+101 NFKLKDGSRITDFR
-115 YVSYEI
+115 YDSFEI
-121 VQGKIEIVDLPQM
+121 VQGKCAIGGLPHL
-134 YTKADKEAQTL
+134 YTNQATEAETL

-151 DLTNLVLKL
+151 DVAQLRLKL

-167 YATIVRSTELLNE
+167 YATVIRSTTLINDSA
-180 GNETVEINQ
+180 ETVEINQ
-189 LASQALDFPNRS
+189 LASQSLDFPNRS
-201 LELIHFNGAWGRERQ
+201 FELIHLNGAWGRERQ
-216 LTREAI
+216 LTREKI
-222 EIGTKMLDSK
+222 EIGTKVLDSK

-237 HHQNPFITLV
+237 HHQNPFVTLV

-281 RVVMGINPFNFS
+281 RVVMGMNPFNFA
-293 WQLHPGESFQSPE
+293 WQLPAGESFHSPE
-306 VVNVYSSRGLNHMS
+306 VVNVYSNQGLNQMS
-320 QTYHELFNRYLIRGE
+320 KTYHDLFNHHLIRGE

-360 HGIIDEAK
+360 HGIVDEAQA
-368 DLGIEM
+368 LGIEM

-389 RSLGDWFEFEGKLE
+389 RSLGDWYEFEGKLE

-410 KYVHD
+410 QYVHD
-415 QEMKFGL
+415 KGMKFGL

-441 WVLSIPNRPRSL
+441 WVLSVPGRPRSL

-462 SREDVRNHIYQQMT
+462 SRADVRDHIYQQMT
-476 AILDRVPVDY
+476 AILDRVPIDY

-503 DPQMQ
+503 DPEMQ
-508 GEVSHRYMLGLYAFM
+508 GEVSHRYILGLYEFM

-563 AVARLKIQ
+563 PIARLKIQ
-571 YSTSFVYPISTMGS
+571 YSTSLVYPISTMGA

-594 TGRETSVE
+594 TGRETNLDI
-602 TRGNVAMSGVLGYEL
+602 RGNVAMSGVLGYEL
-617 DLTNLSA
+617 DLTTLSEE
-624 SEKVAITEQVNFY
+624 EKVLIVKQVDFY
-637 KEYRQLLQFGQFVRL
+637 KEHRQLLQFGDFVRL
-652 RSPYEENDVAWM
+652 KSPYEENEVAWM

-677 FRVLAEASAPY
+677 FRVLVEASAPY

-694 ELNEAFTYQMDGK
+694 HLDETLEYQIANHV
-707 SISGDELM
+707 ISGDALM
-715 NIGMYLNPN
+715 NIGMYIDPK

-730 TQSFVL
+730 TQAFIL
-736 KVK
+736 KAK

>member
-1 MDDRDESEYMKMI
+1 MI
-14 TYNKEQKVFHL
+14 TFNKEQQVFHL
-25 SNDQISYLIEVE
+25 CNNQISYLIEVE

-45 YFGKKINNYSGHYQ
+45 YFGKKINHYSGHYQ

-68 PYPEAANHDKFSL
+68 PYPEAADHDTFSL
-81 DTVMME
+81 DTVMLE

-101 NLKLANGSRVTDFR
+101 NFKLKDGSRITDFR
-115 YVSYEI
+115 YDSFEI
-121 VQGKIEIVDLPQM
+121 VQGKCAIEGLPHL
-134 YTKADKEAQTL
+134 YTNQATEAETL

-151 DLTNLVLKL
+151 DVAQLRLKL

-167 YATIVRSTELLNE
+167 YATVIRSTTLINDSA
-180 GNETVEINQ
+180 ETVEINQ
-189 LASQALDFPNRS
+189 LASQSLDFPNRS
-201 LELIHFNGAWGRERQ
+201 FELIHLNGAWARERQ
-216 LTREAI
+216 LTREKI
-222 EIGTKMLDSK
+222 EIGTKVLDSK

-237 HHQNPFITLV
+237 HHQNPFVTLV

-281 RVVMGINPFNFS
+281 RVVMGMNPFNFA
-293 WQLHPGESFQSPE
+293 WQLPAGESFHSPE
-306 VVNVYSSRGLNHMS
+306 VVNVYSNQGLNQMS
-320 QTYHELFNRYLIRGE
+320 KTYHDLFNHHLIRGE

-360 HGIIDEAK
+360 HGIVDEAQA
-368 DLGIEM
+368 LGIEM

-389 RSLGDWFEFEGKLE
+389 RSLGDWYEFEGKLE

-410 KYVHD
+410 QYVHD
-415 QEMKFGL
+415 KGMKFGL

-441 WVLSIPNRPRSL
+441 WVLSVPGRPRSL

-462 SREDVRNHIYQQMT
+462 SRADVRDHIYQQMT
-476 AILDRVPVDY
+476 AILDRVPIDY

-503 DPQMQ
+503 DPEMQ
-508 GEVSHRYMLGLYAFM
+508 GEVSHRYILGLYEFM

-563 AVARLKIQ
+563 PIARLKIQ
-571 YSTSFVYPISTMGS
+571 YSTSLVYPISTMGA

-594 TGRETSVE
+594 TGRETSLDI
-602 TRGNVAMSGVLGYEL
+602 RGNVAMSGVLGYEL
-617 DLTNLSA
+617 DLTTLSEE
-624 SEKVAITEQVNFY
+624 EKVLIVKQVDFY
-637 KEYRQLLQFGQFVRL
+637 KEHRQLLQFGDFVRL
-652 RSPYEENDVAWM
+652 KSPYEENEVAWM

-677 FRVLAEASAPY
+677 FRVLVEASAPY

-694 ELNEAFTYQMDGK
+694 HLDETLEYQIANHV
-707 SISGDELM
+707 ISGDALM
-715 NIGMYLNPN
+715 NIGMYIDPK

-730 TQSFVL
+730 TQAFVL
-736 KVK
+736 KAK

>member
-1 MDDRDESEYMKMI
+1 MI
-14 TYNKEQKVFHL
+14 TFNKEQQVFHL
-25 SNDQISYLIEVE
+25 CNNQISYLIEVE

-45 YFGKKINNYSGHYQ
+45 YFGKKINHYSGHYQ

-68 PYPEAANHDKFSL
+68 PYPEAADHDTFSL
-81 DTVMME
+81 DTVMLE

-101 NLKLANGSRVTDFR
+101 NFKLKDGSRITDFR
-115 YVSYEI
+115 YDSFEI
-121 VQGKIEIVDLPQM
+121 VQGKCAIEGLPHL
-134 YTKADKEAQTL
+134 YTNQATEAETL

-151 DLTNLVLKL
+151 DVAQLRLKL

-167 YATIVRSTELLNE
+167 YATVIRSITLINDSA
-180 GNETVEINQ
+180 ETVEINQ
-189 LASQALDFPNRS
+189 LASQSLDFPNRS
-201 LELIHFNGAWGRERQ
+201 FELIHLNGAWGRERQ
-216 LTREAI
+216 LTREKI
-222 EIGTKMLDSK
+222 EIGTKVLDSK

-237 HHQNPFITLV
+237 HHQNPFVTLV

-281 RVVMGINPFNFS
+281 RVVMGMNPFNFA
-293 WQLHPGESFQSPE
+293 WQLPAGESFHSPE
-306 VVNVYSSRGLNHMS
+306 VVNVYSNQGLNQMS
-320 QTYHELFNRYLIRGE
+320 KTYHDLFNHHLIRGE

-360 HGIIDEAK
+360 HGIVDEAQA
-368 DLGIEM
+368 LGIEM

-389 RSLGDWFEFEGKLE
+389 RSLGDWYEFEGKLE

-410 KYVHD
+410 QYVHD
-415 QEMKFGL
+415 KGMKFGL

-441 WVLSIPNRPRSL
+441 WVLSVPGRPRSL

-462 SREDVRNHIYQQMT
+462 SRADVRDHIYQQMT
-476 AILDRVPVDY
+476 AILDRVPIDY

-503 DPQMQ
+503 DPEMQ
-508 GEVSHRYMLGLYAFM
+508 GEVSHRYILGLYEFM

-563 AVARLKIQ
+563 PIARLKIQ
-571 YSTSFVYPISTMGS
+571 YSTSLVYPISTMGA

-594 TGRETSVE
+594 TGRETSLDI
-602 TRGNVAMSGVLGYEL
+602 RGNVAMSGVLGYEL
-617 DLTNLSA
+617 DLTTLSEE
-624 SEKVAITEQVNFY
+624 EKVLIVKQVDFY
-637 KEYRQLLQFGQFVRL
+637 KEHRQLLQFGDFVRL
-652 RSPYEENDVAWM
+652 KSPYEENEVAWM

-677 FRVLAEASAPY
+677 FRVLVEASAPY

-694 ELNEAFTYQMDGK
+694 HLDETLEYQIANHV
-707 SISGDELM
+707 ISGDALM
-715 NIGMYLNPN
+715 NIGMYIDPK

-730 TQSFVL
+730 TQAFIL
-736 KVK
+736 KAK

>member
-1 MDDRDESEYMKMI
+1 MI
-14 TYNKEQKVFHL
+14 TFNKEQQVFHL
-25 SNDQISYLIEVE
+25 CNNQISYLIEVE

-45 YFGKKINNYSGHYQ
+45 YFGKKINHYSGHYQ

-68 PYPEAANHDKFSL
+68 PYPEAADHDTFSL
-81 DTVMME
+81 DTVMLE

-101 NLKLANGSRVTDFR
+101 NFKLKDGSRITDFR
-115 YVSYEI
+115 YDSFEI
-121 VQGKIEIVDLPQM
+121 VQGKCAIEGLPHL
-134 YTKADKEAQTL
+134 YTNQATEAETL

-151 DLTNLVLKL
+151 DVAQLRLKL

-167 YATIVRSTELLNE
+167 YATVIRSTTLINDSA
-180 GNETVEINQ
+180 ETVEINQ
-189 LASQALDFPNRS
+189 LASQSLDFPNRS
-201 LELIHFNGAWGRERQ
+201 FELIHLNGAWGRERQ
-216 LTREAI
+216 LTREKI
-222 EIGTKMLDSK
+222 EIGTKVLDSK

-237 HHQNPFITLV
+237 HHQNPFVTLV

-281 RVVMGINPFNFS
+281 RVVMGMNPFNFA
-293 WQLHPGESFQSPE
+293 WQLPAGESFHSPE
-306 VVNVYSSRGLNHMS
+306 VVNVYSNQGLNQMS
-320 QTYHELFNRYLIRGE
+320 KTYHDLFNNHLIRGE

-360 HGIIDEAK
+360 HGIVDEAQA
-368 DLGIEM
+368 LGIEM

-389 RSLGDWFEFEGKLE
+389 RSLGDWYEFEGKLE

-410 KYVHD
+410 QYVHD
-415 QEMKFGL
+415 KGMKFGL

-441 WVLSIPNRPRSL
+441 WVLSVPGRPRSL

-462 SREDVRNHIYQQMT
+462 SRADVRDHIYQQMT
-476 AILDRVPVDY
+476 AILDRVPIDY

-503 DPQMQ
+503 DPEMQ
-508 GEVSHRYMLGLYAFM
+508 GEVSHRYILGLYEFM

-563 AVARLKIQ
+563 PIARLKIQ
-571 YSTSFVYPISTMGS
+571 YSTSLVYPISTMGA

-594 TGRETSVE
+594 TGRETSLDI
-602 TRGNVAMSGVLGYEL
+602 RGNVAMSGVLGYEL
-617 DLTNLSA
+617 DLTTLSEE
-624 SEKVAITEQVNFY
+624 EKVLIVKQVDFY
-637 KEYRQLLQFGQFVRL
+637 KEHRQLLQFGDFVRL
-652 RSPYEENDVAWM
+652 KSPYEENEVAWM

-677 FRVLAEASAPY
+677 FRVLVEASAPY

-694 ELNEAFTYQMDGK
+694 HLDETLEYQIANHV
-707 SISGDELM
+707 ISGDALM
-715 NIGMYLNPN
+715 NIGMYIDPK

-730 TQSFVL
+730 TQAFIL
-736 KVK
+736 KAK

>member
-1 MDDRDESEYMKMI
+1 MI
-14 TYNKEQKVFHL
+14 TFNKEQQVFHL
-25 SNDQISYLIEVE
+25 CNNQISYLIEVE

-45 YFGKKINNYSGHYQ
+45 YFGKKINHYSGHYQ

-68 PYPEAANHDKFSL
+68 PYPEAADHDTFSL
-81 DTVMME
+81 DTVMLE

-101 NLKLANGSRVTDFR
+101 NFKLKDGSRITDFR
-115 YVSYEI
+115 YDSFEI
-121 VQGKIEIVDLPQM
+121 VQGKCAIEGLPHL
-134 YTKADKEAQTL
+134 YTNQATEAETL

-151 DLTNLVLKL
+151 DVAQLRLKL

-167 YATIVRSTELLNE
+167 YATVIRSTTLINDSA
-180 GNETVEINQ
+180 ETVEINQ
-189 LASQALDFPNRS
+189 LASQSLDFPNRS
-201 LELIHFNGAWGRERQ
+201 FELIHLNGACGRERQ
-216 LTREAI
+216 LTREKI
-222 EIGTKMLDSK
+222 EIGTKVLDSK

-237 HHQNPFITLV
+237 HHQNPFVTLV

-281 RVVMGINPFNFS
+281 RVVMGMNPFNFA
-293 WQLHPGESFQSPE
+293 WQLPAGESFHSPE
-306 VVNVYSSRGLNHMS
+306 VVNVYSNQGLNQMS
-320 QTYHELFNRYLIRGE
+320 KTYHDLFNHHLIRGE

-360 HGIIDEAK
+360 HGIVDEAQA
-368 DLGIEM
+368 LGIEM

-389 RSLGDWFEFEGKLE
+389 RSLGDWYEFEGKLE

-410 KYVHD
+410 QYVHD
-415 QEMKFGL
+415 KGMKFGL

-441 WVLSIPNRPRSL
+441 WVLSVPGRPRSL

-462 SREDVRNHIYQQMT
+462 SRADVRDHIYQQMT
-476 AILDRVPVDY
+476 AILDRVPIDY

-503 DPQMQ
+503 DPEMQ
-508 GEVSHRYMLGLYAFM
+508 GEVSHRYILGLYEFM

-563 AVARLKIQ
+563 PIARLKIQ
-571 YSTSFVYPISTMGS
+571 YSTSLVYPISTMGA

-594 TGRETSVE
+594 TGRETSLDI
-602 TRGNVAMSGVLGYEL
+602 RGNVAMSGVLGYEL
-617 DLTNLSA
+617 DLTTLSEE
-624 SEKVAITEQVNFY
+624 EKVLIVKQVDFY
-637 KEYRQLLQFGQFVRL
+637 KEHRQLLQFGDFVRL
-652 RSPYEENDVAWM
+652 KSPYEENEVAWM

-677 FRVLAEASAPY
+677 FRVLVEASAPY

-694 ELNEAFTYQMDGK
+694 HLDETLEYQIANHV
-707 SISGDELM
+707 ISGDALM
-715 NIGMYLNPN
+715 NIGMYIDPK

-730 TQSFVL
+730 TQAFIL
-736 KVK
+736 KAK

>member
-1 MDDRDESEYMKMI
+1 MI
-14 TYNKEQKVFHL
+14 TFNKEQQVFHL
-25 SNDQISYLIEVE
+25 CNNQISYLIEVE

-45 YFGKKINNYSGHYQ
+45 YFGKKINQYSGHYQ

-68 PYPEAANHDKFSL
+68 PYPEAADHDTFSL
-81 DTVMME
+81 DTVMLE

-101 NLKLANGSRVTDFR
+101 NFKLKDGSRITDFR
-115 YVSYEI
+115 YDSFEI
-121 VQGKIEIVDLPQM
+121 VQGKCAIEGLPHL
-134 YTKADKEAQTL
+134 YTNQATEAETL

-151 DLTNLVLKL
+151 DVAQLCLKL

-167 YATIVRSTELLNE
+167 YATVIRSTTLINDSA
-180 GNETVEINQ
+180 ETVEINQ

-201 LELIHFNGAWGRERQ
+201 FELIHLNGAWGRERQ
-216 LTREAI
+216 LTREKI
-222 EIGTKMLDSK
+222 EIGTKVLDSK

-237 HHQNPFITLV
+237 HHQNPFVTLV

-281 RVVMGINPFNFS
+281 RVVMGMNPFNFA
-293 WQLHPGESFQSPE
+293 WQLPAGESFHSPE
-306 VVNVYSSRGLNHMS
+306 VVNVYSNQGLNQMS
-320 QTYHELFNRYLIRGE
+320 KTYHDLFNHHLIRGE

-360 HGIIDEAK
+360 HGIVDEAQA
-368 DLGIEM
+368 LGIEM

-389 RSLGDWFEFEGKLE
+389 RSLGDWYEFEGKLE

-410 KYVHD
+410 QYVHD
-415 QEMKFGL
+415 KGMKFGL

-441 WVLSIPNRPRSL
+441 WVLSVPGRPRSL

-462 SREDVRNHIYQQMT
+462 SRADVRDHIYQQMT
-476 AILDRVPVDY
+476 AILDRVPIDY

-503 DPQMQ
+503 DPEMQ
-508 GEVSHRYMLGLYAFM
+508 GEVSHRYILGLYEFM

-563 AVARLKIQ
+563 PIARLKIQ
-571 YSTSFVYPISTMGS
+571 YSTSLVYPISTMGA

-594 TGRETSVE
+594 TGRETSLDI
-602 TRGNVAMSGVLGYEL
+602 RGNVAMSGVLGYEL
-617 DLTNLSA
+617 DLTTLSEE
-624 SEKVAITEQVNFY
+624 EKVLIVKQVDFY
-637 KEYRQLLQFGQFVRL
+637 KEHRQLLQFGDFVRL
-652 RSPYEENDVAWM
+652 KSPYEENEVAWM

-677 FRVLAEASAPY
+677 FRVLVEASAPY

-694 ELNEAFTYQMDGK
+694 HLDETLEYQIANHV
-707 SISGDELM
+707 ISGDALM
-715 NIGMYLNPN
+715 NIGMYIDPK

-730 TQSFVL
+730 TQAFVL
-736 KVK
+736 KAK

>member
-1 MDDRDESEYMKMI
+1 MI
-14 TYNKEQKVFHL
+14 TFNKEQQVFHL
-25 SNDQISYLIEVE
+25 CNNQISYLIEVE

-45 YFGKKINNYSGHYQ
+45 YFGKKINHYSGHYQ

-68 PYPEAANHDKFSL
+68 PYPEAADHDTFSL
-81 DTVMME
+81 DTVMLE

-101 NLKLANGSRVTDFR
+101 NFKLKDGSRITDFR
-115 YVSYEI
+115 YDSFEI
-121 VQGKIEIVDLPQM
+121 VQGKCTIEGLPHL
-134 YTKADKEAQTL
+134 YTNQETEAETL

-151 DLTNLVLKL
+151 DVAKLRLKL

-167 YATIVRSTELLNE
+167 YATVIRSTTLINDSA
-180 GNETVEINQ
+180 ETVEINQ

-201 LELIHFNGAWGRERQ
+201 FELIHLNGAWGRERQ
-216 LTREAI
+216 LTREKI
-222 EIGTKMLDSK
+222 EIGTKVLDSK

-237 HHQNPFITLV
+237 HHQNPFVTLV

-281 RVVMGINPFNFS
+281 RVVMGMNPFNFA
-293 WQLHPGESFQSPE
+293 WQLPAGESFHSPE
-306 VVNVYSSRGLNHMS
+306 VVNVYSNQGLNQMS
-320 QTYHELFNRYLIRGE
+320 KTYHDLFNHHLIRGE

-360 HGIIDEAK
+360 HGIVDEAQA
-368 DLGIEM
+368 LGIEM

-389 RSLGDWFEFEGKLE
+389 RSLGDWYEFEGKLE

-410 KYVHD
+410 QYVHD
-415 QEMKFGL
+415 KGMKFGL

-441 WVLSIPNRPRSL
+441 WVLSVPGRPRSL

-462 SREDVRNHIYQQMT
+462 SRADVRDHIYQQMT
-476 AILDRVPVDY
+476 AILDRVPIDY

-503 DPQMQ
+503 DPEMQ
-508 GEVSHRYMLGLYAFM
+508 GEVSHRYILGLYEFM

-563 AVARLKIQ
+563 PIARLKIQ
-571 YSTSFVYPISTMGS
+571 YSTSLVYPISTMGA

-594 TGRETSVE
+594 TGRETSLDI
-602 TRGNVAMSGVLGYEL
+602 RGNVAMSGVLGYEL
-617 DLTNLSA
+617 DLTTLSEE
-624 SEKVAITEQVNFY
+624 EKALIVKQVDFY
-637 KEYRQLLQFGQFVRL
+637 KEHRQLLQFGDFVRL
-652 RSPYEENDVAWM
+652 KSPYEENEVAWM

-677 FRVLAEASAPY
+677 FRVLVEASAPY

-694 ELNEAFTYQMDGK
+694 HLDETLEYQIANHV
-707 SISGDELM
+707 ISGDALM
-715 NIGMYLNPN
+715 NIGMYIDPK

-730 TQSFVL
+730 TQAFIL
-736 KVK
+736 KAK

>member
-1 MDDRDESEYMKMI
+1 MI
-14 TYNKEQKVFHL
+14 TFNKEQQVFHL
-25 SNDQISYLIEVE
+25 CNNQISYLIEVE

-45 YFGKKINNYSGHYQ
+45 YFGKKINHYSGHYQ

-68 PYPEAANHDKFSL
+68 PYPEAADHDTFSL
-81 DTVMME
+81 DTVMLE

-101 NLKLANGSRVTDFR
+101 NFKLKNGSRITDFR
-115 YVSYEI
+115 YDSFEI
-121 VQGKIEIVDLPQM
+121 VQGKCAIEGLPHL
-134 YTKADKEAQTL
+134 YTNQATEAETL

-151 DLTNLVLKL
+151 DVAQLRLKL

-167 YATIVRSTELLNE
+167 YATVIRSTTLINDSA
-180 GNETVEINQ
+180 ETVEINQ
-189 LASQALDFPNRS
+189 LASQSLDFPNRS
-201 LELIHFNGAWGRERQ
+201 FELIHLNGAWGRERQ
-216 LTREAI
+216 LTREKI
-222 EIGTKMLDSK
+222 EIGTKVLDSK

-237 HHQNPFITLV
+237 HHQNPFVTLV

-281 RVVMGINPFNFS
+281 RVVMGMNPFNFA
-293 WQLHPGESFQSPE
+293 WQLPAGESFHSPE
-306 VVNVYSSRGLNHMS
+306 VVNVYSNQGLNQMS
-320 QTYHELFNRYLIRGE
+320 KTYHDLFNNHLIRGE

-360 HGIIDEAK
+360 HGIVDEAQA
-368 DLGIEM
+368 LGIEM

-389 RSLGDWFEFEGKLE
+389 RSLGDWYEFEGKLE

-410 KYVHD
+410 QYVHD
-415 QEMKFGL
+415 KGMKFGL

-441 WVLSIPNRPRSL
+441 WVLSVPGRPRSL

-462 SREDVRNHIYQQMT
+462 SRADVRDHIYQQMT
-476 AILDRVPVDY
+476 AILDRVPIDY

-503 DPQMQ
+503 DPEMQ
-508 GEVSHRYMLGLYAFM
+508 GEVSHRYILGLYEFM

-563 AVARLKIQ
+563 PIARLKIQ
-571 YSTSFVYPISTMGS
+571 YSTSLVYPISTMGA

-594 TGRETSVE
+594 TGRETSLDI
-602 TRGNVAMSGVLGYEL
+602 RGNVAMSGVLGYEL
-617 DLTNLSA
+617 DLTTLSEE
-624 SEKVAITEQVNFY
+624 EKALIVKQVDFY
-637 KEYRQLLQFGQFVRL
+637 KEHRQLLQFGDFVRL
-652 RSPYEENDVAWM
+652 KSPYEENEVAWM

-677 FRVLAEASAPY
+677 FRVLVEASAPY

-694 ELNEAFTYQMDGK
+694 HLDETLEYQIANHV
-707 SISGDELM
+707 ISGDALM
-715 NIGMYLNPN
+715 NIGMYIDPK

-730 TQSFVL
+730 TQAFIL
-736 KVK
+736 KAK

>member
-1 MDDRDESEYMKMI
+1 MI
-14 TYNKEQKVFHL
+14 TFNKEQQVFHL
-25 SNDQISYLIEVE
+25 CNNQISYLIEVE

-45 YFGKKINNYSGHYQ
+45 YFGKKINHYSGHYQ

-68 PYPEAANHDKFSL
+68 PYPEAADHDTFSL
-81 DTVMME
+81 DTVMLE

-101 NLKLANGSRVTDFR
+101 NFKLKDGSRITDFR
-115 YVSYEI
+115 YDSFEI
-121 VQGKIEIVDLPQM
+121 VQGKCAIEGLPHL
-134 YTKADKEAQTL
+134 YTNQATEAETL

-151 DLTNLVLKL
+151 DVAKLRLKL

-167 YATIVRSTELLNE
+167 YATVIRSTTLINDSA
-180 GNETVEINQ
+180 ETVEINQ

-201 LELIHFNGAWGRERQ
+201 FELIHLNGAWGRERQ
-216 LTREAI
+216 LTREKI
-222 EIGTKMLDSK
+222 EIGTKVLDSK

-237 HHQNPFITLV
+237 HHQNPFVTLV

-281 RVVMGINPFNFS
+281 RVVMGMNPFNFA
-293 WQLHPGESFQSPE
+293 WQLPAGESFHSPE
-306 VVNVYSSRGLNHMS
+306 VVNVYSNQGLNQMS
-320 QTYHELFNRYLIRGE
+320 KTYHDLFNHHLIRGE

-360 HGIIDEAK
+360 HGIVDEAQA
-368 DLGIEM
+368 LGIEM

-389 RSLGDWFEFEGKLE
+389 RSLGDWYEFEGKLE

-410 KYVHD
+410 QYVHD
-415 QEMKFGL
+415 KGMKFGL

-441 WVLSIPNRPRSL
+441 WVLSVPGRPRSL

-462 SREDVRNHIYQQMT
+462 SRADVRDHIYQQMT
-476 AILDRVPVDY
+476 AILDRVPIDY

-503 DPQMQ
+503 DPEMQ
-508 GEVSHRYMLGLYAFM
+508 GEVSHRYILGLYEFM

-563 AVARLKIQ
+563 PIARLKIQ
-571 YSTSFVYPISTMGS
+571 YSTSLVYPISTMGA

-594 TGRETSVE
+594 TGRETSLDI
-602 TRGNVAMSGVLGYEL
+602 RGNVAMSGVLGYEL
-617 DLTNLSA
+617 DLTTLSEE
-624 SEKVAITEQVNFY
+624 EKALIVKQVDFY
-637 KEYRQLLQFGQFVRL
+637 KEHRQLLQFGDFVRL
-652 RSPYEENDVAWM
+652 KSPYEENEVAWM

-677 FRVLAEASAPY
+677 FRVLVEASAPY

-694 ELNEAFTYQMDGK
+694 HLDETLEYQIANHV
-707 SISGDELM
+707 ISGDALM
-715 NIGMYLNPN
+715 NIGMYIDPK

-730 TQSFVL
+730 TQAFIL
-736 KVK
+736 KAK

>member
-1 MDDRDESEYMKMI
+1 MI
-14 TYNKEQKVFHL
+14 TFNKEQQVFHL
-25 SNDQISYLIEVE
+25 CNNQISYLIEVE

-45 YFGKKINNYSGHYQ
+45 YFGKKINHYSGHYQ

-68 PYPEAANHDKFSL
+68 PYPEAADHDTFSL
-81 DTVMME
+81 DTVMLE

-101 NLKLANGSRVTDFR
+101 NFKLKDGSRITDFR
-115 YVSYEI
+115 YDSFEI
-121 VQGKIEIVDLPQM
+121 VQGKCAIEGLPHL
-134 YTKADKEAQTL
+134 YTNQATEAETL

-151 DLTNLVLKL
+151 DVAQLRLKL

-167 YATIVRSTELLNE
+167 YATVIRSITLINDSA
-180 GNETVEINQ
+180 ETVEINQ

-201 LELIHFNGAWGRERQ
+201 FELIHLNGAWGRERQ
-216 LTREAI
+216 LTREKI
-222 EIGTKMLDSK
+222 EIGTKVLDSK

-237 HHQNPFITLV
+237 HHQNPFVTLV

-281 RVVMGINPFNFS
+281 RVVMGMNPFNFA
-293 WQLHPGESFQSPE
+293 WQLPAGESFHSPE
-306 VVNVYSSRGLNHMS
+306 VVNVYSNQGLNQMS
-320 QTYHELFNRYLIRGE
+320 KTYHDLFNHHLIRGE

-360 HGIIDEAK
+360 HGIVDEAQA
-368 DLGIEM
+368 LGIEM

-389 RSLGDWFEFEGKLE
+389 RSLGDWYEFEGKLE

-410 KYVHD
+410 QYVHD
-415 QEMKFGL
+415 KGMKFGL

-441 WVLSIPNRPRSL
+441 WVLSVPGRPRSL

-462 SREDVRNHIYQQMT
+462 SRADVRDHIYQQMT
-476 AILDRVPVDY
+476 AILDRVPIDY

-503 DPQMQ
+503 DPEMQ
-508 GEVSHRYMLGLYAFM
+508 GEVSHRYILGLYEFM

-563 AVARLKIQ
+563 PIARLKIQ
-571 YSTSFVYPISTMGS
+571 YSTSLVYPISTMGA

-594 TGRETSVE
+594 TGRETSLDI
-602 TRGNVAMSGVLGYEL
+602 RGNVAMSGVLGYEL
-617 DLTNLSA
+617 DLTTLSEE
-624 SEKVAITEQVNFY
+624 EKVLIVKQVDFY
-637 KEYRQLLQFGQFVRL
+637 KEHRQLLQFGDFVRL
-652 RSPYEENDVAWM
+652 KSPYEENEVAWM

-677 FRVLAEASAPY
+677 FRVLVEASAPY

-694 ELNEAFTYQMDGK
+694 HLDETLEYQIANHV
-707 SISGDELM
+707 ISGDALM
-715 NIGMYLNPN
+715 NIGMYIDPK

-730 TQSFVL
+730 TQAFIL
-736 KVK
+736 KAK

>member
-1 MDDRDESEYMKMI
+1 MI
-14 TYNKEQKVFHL
+14 TFNKEQQVFHL
-25 SNDQISYLIEVE
+25 CNNQISYLIEVE

-45 YFGKKINNYSGHYQ
+45 YFGKKINHYSGHYQ

-68 PYPEAANHDKFSL
+68 PYPEAADHDTFSL
-81 DTVMME
+81 DTVMLE

-101 NLKLANGSRVTDFR
+101 NFKLKDGSRITDFR
-115 YVSYEI
+115 YDSFEI
-121 VQGKIEIVDLPQM
+121 VQGKCAIEGLPHL
-134 YTKADKEAQTL
+134 YTNQATEAETL

-151 DLTNLVLKL
+151 DVAQLRLKL

-167 YATIVRSTELLNE
+167 YATVIRSTTLINDSA
-180 GNETVEINQ
+180 ETVEINQ
-189 LASQALDFPNRS
+189 LASQSLDFPNRS
-201 LELIHFNGAWGRERQ
+201 FELIHLNGAWGRERQ
-216 LTREAI
+216 LTREKI
-222 EIGTKMLDSK
+222 EIGTKVLDSK

-237 HHQNPFITLV
+237 HHQNPFVTLV

-281 RVVMGINPFNFS
+281 RVVMGMNPFNFA
-293 WQLHPGESFQSPE
+293 WQLPAGESFHSPE
-306 VVNVYSSRGLNHMS
+306 VVNVYSNQGLNQMS
-320 QTYHELFNRYLIRGE
+320 KTYHDLFNHHLIRGE

-360 HGIIDEAK
+360 HGIVDEAQA
-368 DLGIEM
+368 LGIEM

-389 RSLGDWFEFEGKLE
+389 RSLGDWYEFEGKLE

-410 KYVHD
+410 QYVHD
-415 QEMKFGL
+415 KGMKFGL

-441 WVLSIPNRPRSL
+441 WVLSVPGRPRSL

-462 SREDVRNHIYQQMT
+462 SRADVRDHIYQQMT
-476 AILDRVPVDY
+476 AILDRVPIDY

-503 DPQMQ
+503 DPEMQ
-508 GEVSHRYMLGLYAFM
+508 GEVSHRFILGLYEFM

-563 AVARLKIQ
+563 PIARLKIQ
-571 YSTSFVYPISTMGS
+571 YSTSLVYPISTMGA

-594 TGRETSVE
+594 TGRETSLDI
-602 TRGNVAMSGVLGYEL
+602 RGNVAMSGVLGYEL
-617 DLTNLSA
+617 DLTTLSEE
-624 SEKVAITEQVNFY
+624 EKVLIVKQVDFY
-637 KEYRQLLQFGQFVRL
+637 KEHRQLLQFGDFVRL
-652 RSPYEENDVAWM
+652 KSPYEENEVAWM

-677 FRVLAEASAPY
+677 FRVLVEASAPY

-694 ELNEAFTYQMDGK
+694 HLDETLEYQIANHV
-707 SISGDELM
+707 ISGDALM
-715 NIGMYLNPN
+715 NIGMYIDPK

-730 TQSFVL
+730 TQAFIL
-736 KVK
+736 KAK